1 MHEKTFYSCDICGTD
16 YAKKEDAEE
25 CEQNHK
31 LLSEAEIVPIYRIRS
46 LRKDGA
52 PEKIRVKFKG
62 DRDYVDYYHQT

>member
-31 LLSEAEIVPIYRIRS
+31 LLSEAEIVQSSPNLCVNCS
-46 LRKDGA
+46 
-52 PEKIRVKFKG
+52 
-62 DRDYVDYYHQT
+62 